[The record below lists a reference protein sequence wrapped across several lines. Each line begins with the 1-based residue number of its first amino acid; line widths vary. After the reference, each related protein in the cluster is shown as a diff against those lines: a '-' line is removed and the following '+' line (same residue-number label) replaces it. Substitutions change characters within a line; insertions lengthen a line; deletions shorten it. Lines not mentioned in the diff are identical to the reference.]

1 MTGYLKLLF
10 AIFNVVI
17 LAFVYQ
23 SDVLAHGFGERYDLP
38 LPLWLYL
45 SAAAASVGF
54 SFIILCIFLRPQ
66 QNFEKSYQ
74 LDILDL
80 PYFKWLNS
88 DLLLN
93 SIKL

>member
-38 LPLWLYL
+38 LPLWLYVSGGGIVVFSSFL
-45 SAAAASVGF
+45 AIGFFLQNREIISHYPTKKIVG
-54 SFIILCIFLRPQ
+54 ILNGSRRIQ
-66 QNFEKSYQ
+66 QGM
-74 LDILDL
+74 LGILG
-80 PYFKWLNS
+80 
-88 DLLLN
+88 
-93 SIKL
+93 

>member
-38 LPLWLYL
+38 LPLWLYV
-45 SAAAASVGF
+45 SGGGIVVF
-54 SFIILCIFLRPQ
+54 
-66 QNFEKSYQ
+66 
-74 LDILDL
+74 
-80 PYFKWLNS
+80 
-88 DLLLN
+88 
-93 SIKL
+93 